1 MRPASAAVSQGFGG
15 GGRSS
20 SSFSC
25 TCICITN
32 YFYSLTD
39 KGSFSLCD
47 LTTTSAACMDGSR
60 APAAE
65 AGTQKCQCAQEQQGP
80 TLSTASPSS
89 MPPSTSLHASLVR
102 SGSTCVPNRHQARG
116 ACDVGRGLGLKQ
128 SVKRPAYTTTEV
140 SQAGPHLVVCIAQL
154 HASQHELRQLPRQQ
168 ELRRARRADLACGYR
183 QTVVSQS
190 ISVHHKEAP
199 RGPMQASAAMT
210 PCPARV
216 SLAATNLL
224 GQPSR
229 L

>member
-1 MRPASAAVSQGFGG
+1 VRPASAAVSQGFGG

-20 SSFSC
+20 SNFSC

-47 LTTTSAACMDGSR
+47 LTTTSACMEGSW

-128 SVKRPAYTTTEV
+128 SVKGQRTPQQKCHKQGPTLSSASPSSMPPNTSSDSCRGNRNSAERAVLTLPADTGRQWSASRSVFITKRPQE
-140 SQAGPHLVVCIAQL
+140 AQ
-154 HASQHELRQLPRQQ
+154 
-168 ELRRARRADLACGYR
+168 C
-183 QTVVSQS
+183 
-190 ISVHHKEAP
+190 K
-199 RGPMQASAAMT
+199 
-210 PCPARV
+210 PAR
-216 SLAATNLL
+216 
-224 GQPSR
+224 P
-229 L
+229 